1 MKITV
6 LGGAREVGRSA
17 FLIENIEGRVL
28 LDFGVQ
34 LTRPPAFPMHIQPR
48 NVDSILL
55 SHAHL
60 DHSGGIPLFFISEG
74 TKLYTTGLTL
84 ELSQLLIEDFLRISG
99 FYLPFEYIDLLSMIN
114 QTYRLN
120 LNEIVNIKGF
130 TTTFLN
136 SGHLPGAASIILTSK
151 RKRLLY
157 TGDINANNSLLLKG
171 ANTNFEELDA
181 VITESTYATTDHL
194 QRNNVEREFIAFARE
209 VIERGGTFFVPAFSV
224 GRAQEMA
231 CVFKKYNFPYS
242 VAMDGMALKTNGILS
257 RYPEYL
263 YDSELFRKSIE
274 SIELIRGWNHRRRI
288 VKTPS
293 VIISPAGMLVGG
305 AAVFYKTEISKRSKN
320 AIALV
325 SYQMPGTPGRTLLEK
340 KIAIIN
346 GKPKKVKAEVRHFD
360 FSSHSGRKE
369 LFDMF
374 KGITGDPK
382 VYTVHGEE
390 KNCIQFAEELK
401 TELGLD
407 AVAPKTGDT
416 YTI

>member
-416 YTI
+416 YKI

>member
-194 QRNNVEREFIAFARE
+194 QRNNVEKEFITFARE